1 MPTKI
6 LKRAVDV
13 AIVCLIAY
21 AFGGLFAACAPKPVM
36 CQQSPQWLMNDA
48 QGKPAKA
55 IYVCFKK
62 NGDLTSKERALSF
75 DEIAKLVGLERPKP
89 APVAVPAA
97 PPVVPHAPSAH
108 VKPEPPAAAK

>member
-6 LKRAVDV
+6 LKRTVDV

-21 AFGGLFAACAPKPVM
+21 AFGVLFVGCAPKPVM
-36 CQQSPQWLMNDA
+36 CQQAPQWLMNDA

-75 DEIAKLVGLERPKP
+75 DEIAKLVGLERPKAPHVVAP
-89 APVAVPAA
+89 APF
-97 PPVVPHAPSAH
+97 PVVPSAPPAL
-108 VKPEPPAAAK
+108 VKPELPVATK